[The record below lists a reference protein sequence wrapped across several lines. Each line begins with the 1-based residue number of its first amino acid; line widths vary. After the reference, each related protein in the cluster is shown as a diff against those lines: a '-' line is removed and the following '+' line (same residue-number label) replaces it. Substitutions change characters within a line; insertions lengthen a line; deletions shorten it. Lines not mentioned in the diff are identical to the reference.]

1 MKSIASRNACWLI
14 LALPV
19 TLTLMAA
26 EPSFSGTWK
35 LNLTKSQLGG
45 PVYIFEK
52 KPSGVWHYNGGG
64 FDADFD
70 LTGKEYTMP
79 SGMGVVGKE
88 LSPTSW
94 ELTFRMSGKVV
105 SKSRV
110 SLNGDSLMWVSD
122 ISNPDGKSV
131 QQSRRF
137 APDAIGPFLRLDD
150 GGRNQ

>member
-1 MKSIASRNACWLI
+1 MEETTMRSMASAIACSVI
-14 LALPV
+14 LVLAAAA
-19 TLTLMAA
+19 TITAA
-26 EPSFSGTWK
+26 EPNFSGTWK
-35 LNLTKSQLGG
+35 LNLAKSQLSGT
-45 PVYIFEK
+45 VYTFEK

-79 SGMGVVGKE
+79 SGVAVVGKE

-110 SLNGDSLMWVSD
+110 SLDGNSLMWVSD
-122 ISNPDGKSV
+122 ITNSDGK
-131 QQSRRF
+131 
-137 APDAIGPFLRLDD
+137 
-150 GGRNQ
+150 